1 MLSITPLSTAAWRR
15 GHHFSGEIAQR
26 HVMAQLRHF
35 NGRLPFA
42 AAGIQHSA
50 APAPAAPAAVP
61 DPARGSPGAAGL
73 CGAVNIA
80 RKLFSNVIEIAIL
93 HGRLHKPT
101 QNRYFVIPTPRMK
114 RSVIRSEHNFGYMV
128 KKGTIWH
135 AFHAKKIVGGLLLP
149 LPALLLLIGI
159 GIALLWFSRFQR
171 TGKLCVSLGWLLL
184 TLLSLQPVADSL
196 LKPIEDR
203 YPTWRGEQ
211 PVSYVVVLGGGYTWN
226 PEWAPALILSITAC
240 RA

>member
-1 MLSITPLSTAAWRR
+1 MLFTL
-15 GHHFSGEIAQR
+15 
-26 HVMAQLRHF
+26 
-35 NGRLPFA
+35 
-42 AAGIQHSA
+42 
-50 APAPAAPAAVP
+50 
-61 DPARGSPGAAGL
+61 
-73 CGAVNIA
+73 
-80 RKLFSNVIEIAIL
+80 
-93 HGRLHKPT
+93 
-101 QNRYFVIPTPRMK
+101 
-114 RSVIRSEHNFGYMV
+114 
-128 KKGTIWH
+128 
-135 AFHAKKIVGGLLLP
+135 KKIVGGLLLP